1 MEALFLL
8 LLGSGRGVEEGVVG
22 CRREGESDNM
32 EERLVVRIGVG
43 ASVGRGLP
51 PSNLFP

>member
-8 LLGSGRGVEEGVVG
+8 LLGSGRGVEEGVG

-32 EERLVVRIGVG
+32 EERRVVRIGVG